1 MVRASRRTDFTGSAL
16 IRLLARL
23 AEVDVPESKQVFA
36 ERLSH
41 WLGWTDAV
49 SLFSAL
55 NAGTPAAA
63 PSGAGGSAEEAECA
77 RVRAALLGAI
87 AEEAPP
93 APPGRGRARVA
104 VPAPALAPDSDADF
118 TPFRRRYFAGQQ
130 AMEAGIGPLR
140 GRLRAALAA
149 RSPAMARLA
158 AVDEVMEQVLAPR
171 ERTLLSAVPVMLEK
185 RFAHLL
191 SLQPPSPDTSEAAT
205 AAAWHGTFRQEMQ
218 AVLLAELD
226 IRFQPVE
233 GLLEALRQP
242 PSRGGSAP

>member
-1 MVRASRRTDFTGSAL
+1 MRTDFTGSAL

-23 AEVDVPESKQVFA
+23 AEVDAPGSRQVFA

-55 NAGTPAAA
+55 NVSAPAVASGHAGA
-63 PSGAGGSAEEAECA
+63 SAEEAECM
-77 RVRAALLGAI
+77 RVRTTLLGAI
-87 AEEAPP
+87 AEEDAPSP
-93 APPGRGRARVA
+93 AIGRGRARL
-104 VPAPALAPDSDADF
+104 PAPPPVPVVAEASASGDF
-118 TPFRRRYFAGQQ
+118 TPFRRRYFAGQK
-130 AMEAGIGPLR
+130 AMEMGIGPLR
-140 GRLRAALAA
+140 ERLRSALAA

-185 RFAHLL
+185 RFVHLRE
-191 SLQPPSPDTSEAAT
+191 THAREAQAD
-205 AAAWHGTFRQEMQ
+205 ADDALPAVWHDAFRQEMQ

-242 PSRGGSAP
+242 PA